1 MKCIFLWF
9 LCVNFP
15 VATEREADCSDAD
28 YKLVKEEIHKLNDMK
43 IKEVNYVRNDF
54 MLQ

>member
-9 LCVNFP
+9 LCVVNFP
-15 VATEREADCSDAD
+15 VATDCSDAD
-28 YKLVKEEIHKLNDMK
+28 YKLEKEEIHKLNDMK

>member
-1 MKCIFLWF
+1 MVFVRKFSRRH
-9 LCVNFP
+9 
-15 VATEREADCSDAD
+15 READCSDAD